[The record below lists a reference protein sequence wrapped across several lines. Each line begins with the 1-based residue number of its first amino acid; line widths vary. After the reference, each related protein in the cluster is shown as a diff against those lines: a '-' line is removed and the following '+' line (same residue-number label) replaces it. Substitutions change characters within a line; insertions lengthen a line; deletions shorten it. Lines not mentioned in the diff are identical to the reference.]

1 MEKTVPRFVRH
12 NGVGGPRVTFITLTY
27 DGKLKELNMWEM
39 VDKYGA
45 DGVLKMRAQYP
56 EFEVEE

>member
-12 NGVGGPRVTFITLTY
+12 KNVGGPRVTFITMTN
-27 DGKLKELNMWEM
+27 DGQLKELNMWEM

-45 DGVLKMRAQYP
+45 EGVLKMRTLYP
-56 EFEVEE
+56 EFKVEE